1 MHCGAFLVG
10 NQLCHLGSSDAV
22 GLGVVV
28 FAMCIGQ
35 EKMATRPEP
44 MKEAVVTC
52 LSWACWLWGLVL
64 YLFKVSFLMVEKA
77 VFMVILVFGSC
88 YEVFLVDK

>member
-1 MHCGAFLVG
+1 MSSALWCFSGWESAMSPG
-10 NQLCHLGSSDAV
+10 NGSSDAV

-64 YLFKVSFLMVEKA
+64 SFQCI
-77 VFMVILVFGSC
+77 FSDG
-88 YEVFLVDK
+88 